1 MAMGI
6 PSQGRLDQRGFTL
19 TELLVAIALVG
30 LIMTGILSLLM
41 TGNQS
46 YLTGSNQVEAQ
57 AALRAALEK
66 MTMDIREAGYDPQG
80 RGACAP
86 NPVGPPPGPIPANCY
101 DAITN
106 ASGLSF
112 TIQSD
117 WNGSGAIEV
126 AAVAPITYTFGGVA
140 TAVNRGEQITYTV
153 VPGGALCRQESA
165 VDLPPIPATPCQPAL
180 PAGQPLVTS
189 VQQAAVNVGNRCT
202 GAVVIPP
209 PIFEYCDVNGN
220 LIAGDPVPAANAW
233 QIATVVVNMQVGVQ
247 NQPPVIWQTGAVQ
260 VTMSD
265 RIRLRNR

>member
-66 MTMDIREAGYDPQG
+66 MTLDIREAGYDPQG

-86 NPVGPPPGPIPANCY
+86 NPVGPPAGPVPANCY

-106 ASGLSF
+106 ASGTSF

-117 WNGSGAIEV
+117 WNGSGAIEP
-126 AAVAPITYTFGGVA
+126 AAIVSVPYCFNPPCPPTAPTN
-140 TAVNRGEQITYTV
+140 VNRGEQITYTV
-153 VPGGALCRQESA
+153 VGGALCRQESA
-165 VDLPPIPATPCQPAL
+165 VDPPPTAPC

-189 VQQAAVNVGNRCT
+189 VQPAASGNGCT
-202 GAVVIPP
+202 GAVVLNPP
-209 PIFEYCDVNGN
+209 TFQYCDVNDN
-220 LIAGDPVPAANAW
+220 LIAAPVPAANVW
-233 QIATVVVNMQVGVQ
+233 QIATVVVNMQAGVQ
-247 NQPPVIWQTGAVQ
+247 NQPPVVWQTGAVQ
-260 VTMSD
+260 VAMSD